1 MKFFTPF
8 FMLRMAWLDWRNSSR
23 NAKKNFYYH
32 VIFHTLGGFGGHTQ
46 FHTLFIFSIL
56 MASLTNCHSRIGQ
69 HIDHVAD
76 IEYFKVSDVVLCS
89 EVHHHSAHSPR
100 SCYKVEAQSPGLQ
113 SQASSFRLP
122 QHPLIFQIHSKVVKV
137 IKEILVFWINWEIR
151 ILKIFN
157 QKCK

>member
-1 MKFFTPF
+1 
-8 FMLRMAWLDWRNSSR
+8 MLLEWHNLSR

-32 VIFHTLGGFGGHTQ
+32 VKFHTLGGVGGQ
-46 FHTLFIFSIL
+46 NPQCEKFHTLFISSIL
-56 MASLTNCHSRIGQ
+56 TASLTNSHSRIGQ

-113 SQASSFRLP
+113 SQASSFHLP
-122 QHPLIFQIHSKVVKV
+122 QLSNISDTFKSCYSCKRN
-137 IKEILVFWINWEIR
+137 LRFWINWEIR
-151 ILKIFN
+151 IMKIFN
-157 QKCK
+157 QRCK

>member
-1 MKFFTPF
+1 
-8 FMLRMAWLDWRNSSR
+8 MLRMAYLEWPNSSR

-32 VIFHTLGGFGGHTQ
+32 VKFYTLGRVGGQ
-46 FHTLFIFSIL
+46 NPKCEKFHTLFISSIL
-56 MASLTNCHSRIGQ
+56 TASLTNSHSRIGQ

-76 IEYFKVSDVVLCS
+76 IEYFKVSDVVLSS
-89 EVHHHSAHSPR
+89 EVHHHPAHSPR

-113 SQASSFRLP
+113 SQASSFHLP